1 MLGSVDCMHWRWK
14 NCPVA
19 WHGQFTGH
27 VKDPTIILEAVA
39 DQETWFWHAY
49 FGMPGS
55 CNDINVLNR
64 SPLFANLA
72 NGEAPEVE
80 FELNGHKYTKG
91 YYLADGIYPQW
102 ATFVKPIHH
111 PESVKESHF
120 HSAQAAARKDV
131 ERAFGI
137 LQSQFAIVR
146 GPARFWDEKT
156 LWRIMTAAVILHNM
170 IIENERGQ
178 DVDHHYDFMGRVVNP
193 RRRVDRIE
201 HFLRTHHEIRDADT
215 HRALKDDLVEEW
227 WKWSGQ
233 QER

>member
-1 MLGSVDCMHWRWK
+1 M
-14 NCPVA
+14 
-19 WHGQFTGH
+19 
-27 VKDPTIILEAVA
+27 
-39 DQETWFWHAY
+39 
-49 FGMPGS
+49 
-55 CNDINVLNR
+55 
-64 SPLFANLA
+64 
-72 NGEAPEVE
+72 
-80 FELNGHKYTKG
+80 
-91 YYLADGIYPQW
+91 
-102 ATFVKPIHH
+102 KPIHH
-111 PESVKESHF
+111 PESVKESRF